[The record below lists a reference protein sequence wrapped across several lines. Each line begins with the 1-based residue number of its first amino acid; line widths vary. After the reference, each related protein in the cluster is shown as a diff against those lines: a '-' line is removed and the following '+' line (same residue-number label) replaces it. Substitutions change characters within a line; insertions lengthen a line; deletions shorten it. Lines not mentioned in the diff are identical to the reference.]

1 MLARGCRDPLVREG
15 GGPQSAVGL
24 KCMTV
29 PMANYHMHAE
39 DVMHTQWQQNMIRI
53 GGVGLR
59 RYSCKLVTAAQQLW
73 EGGSG

>member
-1 MLARGCRDPLVREG
+1 
-15 GGPQSAVGL
+15 
-24 KCMTV
+24 MTV

-39 DVMHTQWQQNMIRI
+39 DVMHTQWRQNMIRI
-53 GGVGLR
+53 GGGGGLR